1 MQIGSGSRGA
11 SSWKGKKMAQ
21 QSISVVALW
30 VIVSG
35 LSLGFGV
42 YIGLRIGPGIRAA
55 RGEGIRGLWVAE
67 IPAAARENPWEGSF
81 ELPNGKILFSKAAIA
96 SVDDSSIHV
105 GSIVPALDE
114 GGRGLI
120 YPRDGYSAKTTVI
133 GFIACV
139 LIFLFAQLG
148 TLIYFLR
155 QRRSNVSLRA
165 GLLGLSP

>member
-1 MQIGSGSRGA
+1 
-11 SSWKGKKMAQ
+11 MAQ
-21 QSISVVALW
+21 RWISIVGLW

-35 LSLGFGV
+35 LSLGFGI
-42 YIGLRIGPGIRAA
+42 YAGLLIGPGIRAA
-55 RGEGIRGLWVAE
+55 RGEGIQGLWVAE
-67 IPAAARENPWEGSF
+67 IPPVARESAWQGSF
-81 ELPNGKILFSKAAIA
+81 ELPSGKILFSKAAIA
-96 SVDDSSIHV
+96 SVDDSSIHA

-114 GGRGLI
+114 GGRSLI

-148 TLIYFLR
+148 AVLYFLR
-155 QRRSNVSLRA
+155 QRRSGASLRD